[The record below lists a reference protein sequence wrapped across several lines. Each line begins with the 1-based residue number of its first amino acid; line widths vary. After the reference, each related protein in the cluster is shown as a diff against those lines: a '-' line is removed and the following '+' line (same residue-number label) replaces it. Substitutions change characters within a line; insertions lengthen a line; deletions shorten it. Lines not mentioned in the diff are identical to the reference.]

1 MEREEF
7 RELVVK
13 AVKSLPRQFRKRMEN
28 ISVVVED
35 YPSRDDVQKTGATR
49 FSLLGLYQG
58 VPLKKR
64 SVWQNQTLPDKI
76 SIFQA
81 NIERAARTPE
91 AVQELVREVVMH
103 EIGHYFGLNEDELRE
118 AQQSRD

>member
-7 RELVVK
+7 TRLVVA
-13 AVKSLPRQFRKRMEN
+13 AVKELPKYFRRRMEN
-28 ISVVVED
+28 ISIVVED
-35 YPSRDDVQKTGATR
+35 YPSREDIEKTGATR

-58 VPLKKR
+58 VPLRRR
-64 SVWQNQTLPDKI
+64 SVWQNQAMPDKI

-91 AVQELVREVVMH
+91 GIQELVRDVVMH
-103 EIGHYFGLNEDELRE
+103 EIGHYFGLSEDELRE
-118 AQQSRD
+118 AQESEG

>member
-7 RELVVK
+7 RALVVA
-13 AVKSLPRQFRKRMEN
+13 AVKSLPRLFRKRMEN

-35 YPSRDDVQKTGATR
+35 YPSREDVQKTGASR
-49 FSLLGLYQG
+49 LSLLGLYQG
-58 VPLKKR
+58 VPLGKR
-64 SVWQNQTLPDKI
+64 SVWQNQTMPDKI

-81 NIERAARTPE
+81 NIERTARTPE
-91 AVQELVREVVMH
+91 AVQALVREVVMH

-118 AQQSRD
+118 AMEKE

>member
-13 AVKSLPRQFRKRMEN
+13 AVKSLPRLFRKRMEN
-28 ISVVVED
+28 ISVVVVD
-35 YPSRDDVQKTGATR
+35 YPSREDAQKTGASR
-49 FSLLGLYQG
+49 LSLLGLYQG
-58 VPLKKR
+58 VPLGKR
-64 SVWQNQTLPDKI
+64 SVWQNQTMPDKI

-81 NIERAARTPE
+81 NIERTARTPE
-91 AVQELVREVVMH
+91 EVQALVREVVMH

-118 AQQSRD
+118 AMEKE

>member
-7 RELVVK
+7 RALVVA
-13 AVKSLPRQFRKRMEN
+13 AVKSLPRLFRKRMEN

-35 YPSRDDVQKTGATR
+35 YPSREDVQKTGASR
-49 FSLLGLYQG
+49 LSLLGLYQG
-58 VPLKKR
+58 VPLRKR
-64 SVWQNQTLPDKI
+64 SVWQNQTMPDKI

-81 NIERAARTPE
+81 NIERTARTPE
-91 AVQELVREVVMH
+91 EVQALVREVVMH

-118 AQQSRD
+118 AMEKE

>member
-7 RELVVK
+7 RALVVA
-13 AVKSLPRQFRKRMEN
+13 AVKSLPRLFRKRMEN

-35 YPSRDDVQKTGATR
+35 YPSREDVQKTGASR
-49 FSLLGLYQG
+49 LSLLGLYQG
-58 VPLKKR
+58 VPLGKR
-64 SVWQNQTLPDKI
+64 SVWQNQTMPDKI

-81 NIERAARTPE
+81 NIERTARTPE
-91 AVQELVREVVMH
+91 EVQALVREVVMH

-118 AQQSRD
+118 AMEKE

>member
-1 MEREEF
+1 MERDEF

-13 AVKSLPRQFRKRMEN
+13 AVKGLPRFFRKRMEN

-35 YPSRDDVQKTGATR
+35 YPSREEVQKTGATR

-58 VPLKKR
+58 VPLKHR
-64 SVWQNQTLPDKI
+64 SVWQNQSLPDKI

-81 NIERAARTPE
+81 NIERAAQTPE
-91 AVQELVREVVMH
+91 EVQKLVREVVMH
-103 EIGHYFGLNEDELRE
+103 EIGHYFGLSEDELRA
-118 AQQSRD
+118 AQRGQD